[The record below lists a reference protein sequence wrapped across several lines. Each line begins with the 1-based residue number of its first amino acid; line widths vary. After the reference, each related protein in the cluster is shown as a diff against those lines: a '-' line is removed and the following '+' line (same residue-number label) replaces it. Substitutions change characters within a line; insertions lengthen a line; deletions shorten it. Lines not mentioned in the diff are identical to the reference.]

1 MLGFMD
7 ELIEQVWSRATSV
20 EGRNPDIWRK
30 DFAGAWMRRD
40 QYGVSCKYGWVV
52 DHIQPKSSGGDD
64 SLDNLQA
71 LHWRN
76 NVSKGSDYPVLETR
90 VTSDG
95 NDNIYKVKRW
105 QLSTKK

>member
-1 MLGFMD
+1 MN
-7 ELIEQVWSRATSV
+7 ELIEHIWDHAKNVD
-20 EGRNPDIWRK
+20 GRNPDIWRR
-30 DFAGAWMRRD
+30 DFAGALIRRD

-52 DHIQPKSSGGDD
+52 DHIKPKSMGGDD

-95 NDNIYKVKRW
+95 KDNIYKVKRW

>member
-1 MLGFMD
+1 MD
-7 ELIEQVWSRATSV
+7 ELIEKVWSHATPV
-20 EGRNPDIWRK
+20 DDRNPDIWRK
-30 DFAGAWMRRD
+30 DFAGAWIRRD

-52 DHIQPKSSGGDD
+52 DHIQPKSSGGGD

-76 NVSKGSDYPVLETR
+76 NMSKGNNYSEVETC

-95 NDNIYKVKRW
+95 NDNIYMVRRW
-105 QLSTKK
+105 RLSSKK